1 MGSPKVYNKRLPGIY
16 VVNSDGTVR
25 IWHKK
30 HQGKMETI
38 PSGGGDVKMW
48 EIFSRHTLD
57 SLVPVKQLFKGRSE
71 GKTAFHNIT
80 SSKELN

>member
-1 MGSPKVYNKRLPGIY
+1 MVQSEFGI
-16 VVNSDGTVR
+16 
-25 IWHKK
+25 KK

-57 SLVPVKQLFKGRSE
+57 SLVPVKQLFKGPAGLKAKQLS
-71 GKTAFHNIT
+71 TT
-80 SSKELN
+80 